1 MPFHQRTREDWQ
13 RMEAQ
18 WLAPYACP
26 SAHAHSTRRHAE
38 PEHAYRAA
46 FQRDR
51 DRIIHSRAFRRLKHK
66 RQVFLIT
73 EGDHFRTRLTHTLEV
88 AQISRTAG
96 RALGL
101 NEDLLEAIALGHDL
115 GHTPFGH
122 LGESVLDEILQG
134 RDTLGGVLGQESCGG
149 FKHNYQSL
157 RIVDALETKYEFP
170 GLNLTAAVREGL
182 LKHTRLK
189 RGQIRYDDLAL
200 AGLHFDLDHATT
212 VEGQLVALADEVAQ
226 RTHDFED
233 GLRAELVTPE
243 EIRDLEIV
251 QRAEEQFQ
259 LRRVVEQNLYLY
271 CNRLV
276 NGLVNLLVSDLI
288 IQGLQNLERFVAEK
302 QRRHLFDEELIH
314 FGPETETEQNQLN
327 KFIYQRIIFHP
338 TTRRTDAHAREL
350 LRSLYRIYYEEPT
363 LLPQAAGITP
373 LYVSIYDQRRRI
385 ADFIAGMT
393 DSFAITEFER
403 LQQRGLHLPEVDLAA
418 LRLPRTRTRF
428 GEETNLI

>member
-1 MPFHQRTREDWQ
+1 MSLQQRAREDWL

-26 SAHAHSTRRHAE
+26 SATAHAARRYQE
-38 PEHAYRAA
+38 PEHVYRAA

-51 DRIIHSRAFRRLKHK
+51 DRVIHSRAFRRLKHK

-88 AQISRTAG
+88 AQISRTIG

-122 LGESVLDEILQG
+122 LGETVLDEILQG
-134 RDTLGGVLGQESCGG
+134 QGTLGGAAAFGPQGG

-157 RIVDALETKYEFP
+157 RIVDVIEMKYELP
-170 GLNLTAAVREGL
+170 GLNLTAPVREGII
-182 LKHTRLK
+182 KHTRLK
-189 RGQIRYDDLAL
+189 RGQIHYHDLNL
-200 AGLHFDLDHATT
+200 TGLFFDLDHSTT
-212 VEGQLVALADEVAQ
+212 VEGQVVAIADEVAQ

-243 EIRDLEIV
+243 EVRDLEIV
-251 QRAEEQFQ
+251 QQLEEQAG
-259 LRRVVEQNLYLY
+259 LRPLLDKSLYLY
-271 CNRLV
+271 CNRLI
-276 NGLVNLLVSDLI
+276 NALVNLLVSDLI
-288 IQGLQNLERFVAEK
+288 TQSLRNLERFHEEH
-302 QRRHLFDEELIH
+302 QRYHHFDTEIVH
-314 FGPETETEQNQLN
+314 FGPEVEVLQSQLN

-338 TTRRTDAHAREL
+338 DTRRTDEGAREV
-350 LRSLYRIYYEEPT
+350 LRSLFRVYYYEEQA
-363 LLPQAAGITP
+363 LLPANTGFFAGMQSHMSAAERP
-373 LYVSIYDQRRRI
+373 RRI

-393 DSFAITEFER
+393 DSFALTEFER
-403 LQQRGLHLPEVDLAA
+403 LRRRGLTLPEVDLNA
-418 LRLPRTRTRF
+418 LRLPRVH
-428 GEETNLI
+428 

>member
-1 MPFHQRTREDWQ
+1 MSRLFHQRTRADWL
-13 RMEAQ
+13 RFEAQ

-38 PEHAYRAA
+38 AEHAYRAA

-134 RDTLGGVLGQESCGG
+134 CDPLGQGACGG

-157 RIVDALETKYEFP
+157 RIVDLLETKYEFP

-189 RGQIRYDDLAL
+189 RGQIRYADLEL
-200 AGLHFDLDHATT
+200 AGLHFELDHATT

-251 QRAEEQFQ
+251 QRVEEQFQ
-259 LRRVVEQNLYLY
+259 LRMVAEQNLYLY

-288 IQGLQNLERFVAEK
+288 AQGLQNLEHFVAQK
-302 QRRHLFDEELIH
+302 QRQHRFDQEIIH
-314 FGPETETEQNQLN
+314 FGPETEALQNELN

-338 TTRRTDAHAREL
+338 ATRRTDAHAGEV
-350 LRSLYRIYYEEPT
+350 LRSLYRAYDEDPA
-363 LLPQAAGITP
+363 LLPQQTGVVP
-373 LYVSIYDQRRRI
+373 LRVSAESRQRRI

-393 DSFAITEFER
+393 DSFALTEFER
-403 LQQRGLHLPEVDLAA
+403 LQHLGLHLPEVDLAA
-418 LRLPRTRTRF
+418 LRLPRTIARL
-428 GEETNLI
+428 GEDADNI